1 MTDGPGRWPVP
12 SGPARACSSTGER
25 PPHTREAAGSTPATP
40 TERGATSWLVAAL
53 LLLVLAACGS
63 PDRTVGGDAIT
74 ALPAPSPVDTP
85 TTAAVI
91 RDAEAIQGLLDDVA
105 AAMRTG
111 DVDRVVEILADPESA
126 FGTRWQ
132 ERAERMADLPLST
145 YELELDLTVPDLA
158 TEAVRQRH
166 DDPIQVVTVL
176 EHHALEGFDDS
187 GPAEEALFLTLVE
200 RGNGWLV
207 VGDDDAEALGL
218 VSVDHL
224 WDLGP
229 VVLSGDGRV
238 QALHHPGTSNVD
250 VVLQQAEAAVDEI
263 LQRWPLEWPGRV
275 PVIIPASQEEL
286 GELLHVTFDLS
297 NFVAFATATPTGE
310 LGEWSLTGARIVVNP
325 DRFLDR
331 APGDRM
337 ATLLHELQ
345 HVATRSV
352 AGPYVPN
359 WLEEG
364 LAQVLGE
371 QQSTTGTRLLDAV
384 VDSEL
389 ALPRNGQFTAGS
401 RDRIF
406 LSYQAAWGFVDW
418 LVDTH
423 GTDQVARFYAAL
435 SDDADRPG
443 TDAWHLNDAAIEIF
457 ESTFEALVSAWVAA
471 R

>member
-1 MTDGPGRWPVP
+1 MVLVMVLSGCELPAPVV
-12 SGPARACSSTGER
+12 S
-25 PPHTREAAGSTPATP
+25 
-40 TERGATSWLVAAL
+40 
-53 LLLVLAACGS
+53 
-63 PDRTVGGDAIT
+63 GDAVTSI
-74 ALPAPSPVDTP
+74 PAPSPGDVP
-85 TTAAVI
+85 SAVSTI
-91 RDAEAIQGLLDDVA
+91 ADAEALQALLDDAA
-105 AAMRTG
+105 AAMRSG
-111 DVDRVVEILADPESA
+111 DRDAVERVLADPASP
-126 FGTRWQ
+126 FGTRWV

-166 DDPIQVVTVL
+166 DEPVQIVTVI
-176 EHHALEGFDDS
+176 ERHALDGFDAS
-187 GPAEEALFLTLVE
+187 GPAEEALFLTVVQ
-200 RGNGWLV
+200 RGGGWLV
-207 VGDDDAEALGL
+207 ADDADAEPLGL

-238 QALHHPGTSNVD
+238 QAMHHPDTSNVD
-250 VVLQQAEAAVDEI
+250 VILQQAEAAVDEI
-263 LQRWPLEWPGRV
+263 LQRWPLDWPGRV
-275 PVIIPASQEEL
+275 PVIIPSSQDEL

-310 LGEWSLTGARIVVNP
+310 LGDWSLTGARIVVNP
-325 DRFLDR
+325 ERFLDR

-352 AGPYVPN
+352 AGPFVPN

-384 VDSEL
+384 VDSDL
-389 ALPRNGQFTAGS
+389 TLPRDGQFTAGS

-406 LSYQAAWGFVDW
+406 LSYQSAWGFVDW
-418 LVDTH
+418 LVATH
-423 GTDQVARFYAAL
+423 GTDRVAAFYAAL
-435 SDDADRPG
+435 SDEADRPG
-443 TDAWHLNDAAIEIF
+443 TDAWHVNDAATEVF
-457 ESTFEALVSAWVAA
+457 GSSMDALVSSWVEE